1 MVGLRASH
9 SRPKKVRESIAVAAG
24 ASPAINNAIIYPS
37 SQGERTPSN
46 LEDEIRVIVGPSQ
59 ASGLFWSLDWGRR
72 SLRRRRLRSRG
83 SSTLSGRPI
92 HRLCEKRKKQKIL
105 KGRKIAPCAKST
117 FRLTGFRSGSG
128 RP

>member
-1 MVGLRASH
+1 VVGLRASH

-59 ASGLFWSLDWGRR
+59 ASVLFWSLDWGA
-72 SLRRRRLRSRG
+72 
-83 SSTLSGRPI
+83 SSSSSSPFAVPRI
-92 HRLCEKRKKQKIL
+92 
-105 KGRKIAPCAKST
+105 
-117 FRLTGFRSGSG
+117 
-128 RP
+128 